1 MTNLRK
7 LRKFNSAG
15 INKVEEILSTKAK
28 FDDSI
33 LFDNAYSEHYS
44 DLEIDLDKT
53 FTKKSEI
60 SEYFFNTLSSE
71 VSSSNNDDPEFW
83 TWLLCAYFKF
93 YVKHDAQGNPHP
105 INRTAYILTKKGFVS
120 GLSYRHLVFS
130 YYRAYELWGK
140 KSAIFDGVK
149 GTAAHIFPDVA
160 EQFLSRKFLYR
171 YFDIFYDI
179 FFDKANS
186 CLRSGVSTSFRQNK
200 PWASQK
206 LSNSSNYSGYGGF
219 IRWIKKVEQ
228 YSRIYRFHGMTMKK
242 IRKVF
247 APEF

>member
-83 TWLLCAYFKF
+83 TWLLCSYTPDPRPCSLVTS
-93 YVKHDAQGNPHP
+93 YV
-105 INRTAYILTKKGFVS
+105 FV
-120 GLSYRHLVFS
+120 
-130 YYRAYELWGK
+130 
-140 KSAIFDGVK
+140 
-149 GTAAHIFPDVA
+149 PD
-160 EQFLSRKFLYR
+160 
-171 YFDIFYDI
+171 
-179 FFDKANS
+179 
-186 CLRSGVSTSFRQNK
+186 
-200 PWASQK
+200 
-206 LSNSSNYSGYGGF
+206 
-219 IRWIKKVEQ
+219 
-228 YSRIYRFHGMTMKK
+228 
-242 IRKVF
+242 
-247 APEF
+247 